1 MVCDLYVMCFTWWLV
16 LAHNNCV
23 INLYQI
29 FESSWQSTIE
39 DVESK
44 AKVRAKGLI
53 AHRDGDVS
61 QPSYYCERLVDGSQL

>member
-1 MVCDLYVMCFTWWLV
+1 MFYITYFTWLLV
-16 LAHNNCV
+16 LAHNCV
-23 INLYQI
+23 INLYQV
-29 FESSWQSTIE
+29 FESSWQSMIE

-44 AKVRAKGLI
+44 AMVRTKGLI

>member
-1 MVCDLYVMCFTWWLV
+1 M
-16 LAHNNCV
+16 
-23 INLYQI
+23 
-29 FESSWQSTIE
+29 IE

-44 AKVRAKGLI
+44 AMVRVEELI

>member
-1 MVCDLYVMCFTWWLV
+1 MCFTWLLV
-16 LAHNNCV
+16 LAHDNCV
-23 INLYQI
+23 VSLYQV
-29 FESSWQSTIE
+29 FEWSWQSMIE

-44 AKVRAKGLI
+44 AMVRVEELI